1 MSNDNFHH
9 LPWPSRAGERHVHG
23 VAPIGRGVGEWPE
36 EPVGPA
42 GADRRIVRRRQVS
55 AAEARAI
62 VVEWT
67 ARAHPHPAPPG
78 WKAWERVR
86 ADVAGVARVQRLA
99 VDEHDPATVVNWSV
113 GGRPTSE
120 DEAAWRAALTLHV
133 DHDDP
138 GPSRGDAHEWAA

>member
-23 VAPIGRGVGEWPE
+23 VAAIGRGVGEWPD
-36 EPVGPA
+36 EPAAAAAEG
-42 GADRRIVRRRQVS
+42 RIVRRRQVS
-55 AAEARAI
+55 AADARAI
-62 VVEWT
+62 VDDWT
-67 ARAHPHPAPPG
+67 ARAAVHPAPPG

-86 ADVAGVARVQRLA
+86 ADVAGLARVQRLA

-120 DEAAWRAALTLHV
+120 DETAWRAALTAHA
-133 DHDDP
+133 DHNP
-138 GPSRGDAHEWAA
+138 PTATGGEAHEWAA